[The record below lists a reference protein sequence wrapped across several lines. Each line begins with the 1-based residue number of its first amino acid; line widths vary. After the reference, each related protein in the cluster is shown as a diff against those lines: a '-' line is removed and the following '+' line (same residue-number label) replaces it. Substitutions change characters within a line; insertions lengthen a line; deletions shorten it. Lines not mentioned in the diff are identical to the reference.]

1 MKFSDASKEF
11 LDYTEITKSNGTY
24 RLYVCKMNILNKYFN
39 GYEVEDI
46 TKKDIVKFWSWRK
59 GNYNGIKA
67 TTLNK
72 YRTIIIQLVEYN
84 TDKILKIK
92 KLKEDKALIRI
103 IDSEILFKV
112 INHLQSQKGY
122 KEALRNLVLFKL
134 LLDTG
139 LRINELLHLKVS
151 DFNFAENTI
160 HAKITKSK
168 VERYV
173 YFRDDTKRLVKKLIT
188 RDSTRGYLMQS
199 YKSKKR
205 LSVDMVQ
212 NICFR
217 IETRLN
223 LPYRIRPHKW
233 RHTFATR
240 FLEGGADIAT
250 LKLILGHSSIKT
262 TQLYLHLNNDFV
274 KNEYFKVMN

>member
-1 MKFSDASKEF
+1 MMFREASKEF
-11 LDYTEITKSNGTY
+11 LDYIKITKSNGTY
-24 RLYVCKMNILNKYFN
+24 RLYITKINILDTFFN
-39 GYEVEDI
+39 SYEIEDI
-46 TKKDIVKFWSWRK
+46 TKKDLVRFWSWRK
-59 GNYNGIKA
+59 DNYKDIKA

-72 YRTIIIQLVEYN
+72 YRTILILLIEYH
-84 TDKILKIK
+84 TDKRLKIK
-92 KLKEDKALIRI
+92 KLKETKTLI
-103 IDSEILFKV
+103 KV
-112 INHLQSQKGY
+112 IDNKVLFDILNYLQTQNGY

-151 DFNFAENTI
+151 DFNFPENTI
-160 HAKITKSK
+160 HAKITKSR

-173 YFRDDTKRLVKKLIT
+173 YFKDDTKRLVKRLIT
-188 RDSTRGYLMQS
+188 RDSTRGYILQS

-217 IETRLN
+217 IERRLG
-223 LPYRIRPHKW
+223 LEYTIRPHKW

-240 FLEGGADIAT
+240 FLKGGADIET
-250 LKLILGHSSIKT
+250 LRLILGHASIKT
-262 TQLYLHLNNDFV
+262 TQLYLHLDNDFI
-274 KNEYFKVMN
+274 KHEYFKVMN